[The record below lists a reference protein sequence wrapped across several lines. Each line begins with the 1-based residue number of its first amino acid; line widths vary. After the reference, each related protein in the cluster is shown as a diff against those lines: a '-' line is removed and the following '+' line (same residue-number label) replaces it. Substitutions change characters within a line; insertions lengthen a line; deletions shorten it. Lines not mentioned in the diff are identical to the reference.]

1 MAFKIPQLNQLEAF
15 CCAAEALSFKNA
27 AEVLHRTPSAIS
39 HAIKALEAELG
50 FDLFIREK
58 EGVSL
63 SQQGAIYFHQVA
75 PLLQALSQVTHNRI
89 REVQQR
95 SLLKITSFPF
105 FNSSYLIPHVA
116 QLQQLQPQ
124 LEMCFDSG
132 AHWQDL
138 LDRKTDIKIGYGD
151 GNWPNLVAKKLWSVS
166 YTPVCTAQFMS
177 ENKLKQP
184 ADIGRVTIISQS
196 GSSQGWDTW
205 LDNFAGGS
213 EPTQQLMFDNY
224 YSVMD
229 AVAQGLGVG
238 LAVLPM
244 VKPWCDQRQLVMPFD
259 KVLSAHADSYV
270 AYRKDNPQLVMCEY
284 FVQWLSEILADEMN

>member
-39 HAIKALEAELG
+39 HAIKALETELG

-75 PLLQALSQVTHNRI
+75 PLLQALSQVTHSRI

-124 LEMCFDSG
+124 LELCFDSQ
-132 AHWQDL
+132 AHWQDV

-151 GNWPNLVAKKLWSVS
+151 GSWPNLVAKKLWSVS
-166 YTPVCTAQFMS
+166 YTPVCTAQFMA
-177 ENKLKQP
+177 ENELKKP
-184 ADIGRVTIISQS
+184 EDVNRVTVISQS
-196 GSSQGWDTW
+196 HTNPGWDAW
-205 LDNFAGGS
+205 LNSFGAS
-213 EPTQQLMFDNY
+213 FKPSQQLVFDNY

-244 VKPWCDQRQLVMPFD
+244 VKPWCEQRQLIMPFK
-259 KVLSAHADSYV
+259 KVLAANSDSYV
-270 AYRKDNPQLVMCEY
+270 AYRKDNPQLAMCEY
-284 FVQWLSEILADEMN
+284 FVSWLSETLADEMN